1 MAFDSETICART
13 AAGEAELAKPSQG
26 LSLGQR
32 RVLGLLQDPSAVEEL
47 AQRHHLDPDK
57 LARDLTRLSE
67 LRLVLLQGPT
77 IAAIAPASPVAA
89 VSMAPV
95 ILGHPTRRSPAVA
108 LGAGAALLALAA
120 GIWYATR
127 AHETPKANPPAL
139 PAPVEQKVA
148 ALPPP
153 PPASPARV
161 TNEPAPAVAVVLR
174 GNTTP
179 VDFRPEARPGLVPAV
194 ASTTSALPAPKIPE
208 PKTTPAPEAVPRSAT
223 SPAPVTPAPA
233 VVAAVPAPVN
243 VAPAAAAT
251 PEPTPPVQLAAV
263 APAPA
268 PRPAVAAE
276 LKAISRDAPDF
287 PREAIAAGVKGG
299 VVTARIHV
307 EANGKVSAVDILA
320 GQPPRVFDRVV
331 RNTLS
336 RWQFEPM
343 ATGRT
348 SDVEINFQRE

>member
-26 LSLGQR
+26 LSLSQR
-32 RVLGLLQDPSAVEEL
+32 RVLSLLQDPSAVEEL

-77 IAAIAPASPVAA
+77 ITAVAPASPAA

-127 AHETPKANPPAL
+127 THETPKANSRPL
-139 PAPVEQKVA
+139 PAPAEQKVA

-153 PPASPARV
+153 PPPSPVRV
-161 TNEPAPAVAVVLR
+161 ANEPAPAAAVVLR
-174 GNTTP
+174 GNTSP
-179 VDFRPEARPGLVPAV
+179 VEFRPEARPGLVPAV
-194 ASTTSALPAPKIPE
+194 ASTTSALPAARMPE
-208 PKTTPAPEAVPRSAT
+208 PKTVPVPEAPLRSAPL
-223 SPAPVTPAPA
+223 PAPVTPPPA

-243 VAPAAAAT
+243 APPAVAAT

-263 APAPA
+263 APAPT
-268 PRPAVAAE
+268 PRPAVTTD

-287 PREAIAAGVKGG
+287 PREAIAAGVTRG
-299 VVTARIHV
+299 VVSARIHV
-307 EANGKVSAVDILA
+307 DANGKVSAVDILA
-320 GQPPRVFDRVV
+320 AQPPRVFDRVV

-343 ATGRT
+343 PTGRT
-348 SDVEINFQRE
+348 SDVEVNFQRE